1 MNSLELFKLTQ
12 DDETSSNIDVS
23 EEDVEVLGTSGLINQ
38 GNTCYMNSI
47 IQCLSNCEPFRNLII
62 GKNLVPNLIDSNS
75 NIFIEKS
82 KLESNLSFQ
91 LRKIFINIWNSSF
104 YSFRPISFRKLFGK
118 KIEQFQ
124 NSNQQDSQE
133 ALLCILDSIN
143 DELAMNVQISP
154 VNKNMIYDCLVNLHK
169 NEDANQHQIL
179 QIIKSNLSDY
189 LNYKSI
195 NDYIRSHKKYSPINS
210 IFEGRTI
217 SQLTCSETQGI
228 KTNFESF
235 FYFTLALPQDKY
247 EDVTESETS
256 SASKSSNKSKA
267 STSSNKSPSE
277 FWCKLCK
284 KDLQSSKCYDEHIL
298 GRKHKNNEKFH
309 IEVTSSINSDDIYEY
324 ESESNLSDSKNETA
338 NDSATSHHSD
348 KDETIH
354 DNASSH
360 HSDKDETV
368 HNSANSHHNDKD
380 ETVHDSATSHHSDSK
395 NENSDSED
403 DYEYSDDD
411 DNMDEDDEDDEDDD
425 NDSDDDEDNDNDS
438 DDDDSDDDDD
448 DDDEDDEDNDS
459 DNDSDTITSSYNNFD
474 TLNLFQRYNFVVKKK
489 VLKKFTLY
497 DLLDNH
503 IVPEKLENDNKWFSP
518 YANKL
523 VDAEKCNLI
532 WESPK
537 ILIILLKRFE
547 YTYTG
552 ATKLNNIIDFPFED
566 LDITPYLHPN
576 HTSKYTKY
584 DLFAINNH
592 TNFSNFGFNG
602 ISFGHYY
609 SYCKNYTNNKWYNYD
624 DANVTEID
632 EKDLITKH
640 AYMLFYKARE

>member
-12 DDETSSNIDVS
+12 DDETSSYIDVS
-23 EEDVEVLGTSGLINQ
+23 EEDTEVLGTSGLINQ

-62 GKNLVPNLIDSNS
+62 GKDLVPTLIDSNS

-118 KIEQFQ
+118 KIDQFQ

-143 DELAMNVQISP
+143 DELAMDVQINP

-169 NEDANQHQIL
+169 DEDTNQQQIL

-195 NDYIRSHKKYSPINS
+195 NDYIRSHRKYSPINS
-210 IFEGRTI
+210 IFEGRTV
-217 SQLTCSETQGI
+217 SQLICSETQGI

-247 EDVTESETS
+247 EDVTDSETS
-256 SASKSSNKSKA
+256 STSKSSNKSKA
-267 STSSNKSPSE
+267 STSSKKSGSE
-277 FWCKLCK
+277 SDYWCKLCK
-284 KDLQSSKCYDEHIL
+284 KDLQSSKCYDEHNL
-298 GRKHKNNEKFH
+298 GRKHKNKEKFH
-309 IEVTSSINSDDIYEY
+309 MQVNSSITSDDIYEY
-324 ESESNLSDSKNETA
+324 QSDDHCNDNTTRNSDNEQDKSD
-338 NDSATSHHSD
+338 NDSEKSSLSND
-348 KDETIH
+348 SQKDE
-354 DNASSH
+354 NNSSH
-360 HSDKDETV
+360 
-368 HNSANSHHNDKD
+368 
-380 ETVHDSATSHHSDSK
+380 TSSK
-395 NENSDSED
+395 EYNEEED
-403 DYEYSDDD
+403 DDDDIGYEYEYSDDD
-411 DNMDEDDEDDEDDD
+411 DENENENE
-425 NDSDDDEDNDNDS
+425 
-438 DDDDSDDDDD
+438 
-448 DDDEDDEDNDS
+448 DS
-459 DNDSDTITSSYNNFD
+459 DNNDSNNEDEDSDNKDEDSDSDSDSDTITSSYNNFGGI
-474 TLNLFQRYNFVVKKK
+474 NLFQKYNFAVKKK

-497 DLLDNH
+497 DLLNNH
-503 IVPEKLENDNKWFSP
+503 IIPEKLENDNKWFSP

-552 ATKLNNIIDFPFED
+552 ASKLNNIIDFPFED

-576 HTSKYTKY
+576 HMSKYTKY

-624 DANVTEID
+624 DANVTEMD

>member
-12 DDETSSNIDVS
+12 DEETSSICDVS

-62 GKNLVPNLIDSNS
+62 GKDLVPNLIDNDS

-169 NEDANQHQIL
+169 DEDVNQQQIL

-217 SQLTCSETQGI
+217 SQLICSETRGI

-247 EDVTESETS
+247 EDVTDSENS
-256 SASKSSNKSKA
+256 CFSNASNKSKA
-267 STSSNKSPSE
+267 STSSKKSCSNSDSE
-277 FWCKLCK
+277 YWCKLCK

-298 GRKHKNNEKFH
+298 GRKHKNKEKFH
-309 IEVTSSINSDDIYEY
+309 NEVNSSIASDDIYEY
-324 ESESNLSDSKNETA
+324 QSEDNVNSENDNENKSDHNSSKHENHEDVNSENDSESKSDHNSSKHE
-338 NDSATSHHSD
+338 NDEDEDYDDEEAEYEYEDDNTDDD
-348 KDETIH
+348 KD
-354 DNASSH
+354 
-360 HSDKDETV
+360 
-368 HNSANSHHNDKD
+368 
-380 ETVHDSATSHHSDSK
+380 
-395 NENSDSED
+395 
-403 DYEYSDDD
+403 DDD
-411 DNMDEDDEDDEDDD
+411 DN
-425 NDSDDDEDNDNDS
+425 
-438 DDDDSDDDDD
+438 DDDDDGDDDDD
-448 DDDEDDEDNDS
+448 DDDEDDSDEDDDDDEDEDEDS
-459 DNDSDTITSSYNNFD
+459 DNILSSYNNFGG
-474 TLNLFQRYNFVVKKK
+474 TNLFQRYNFAVKKK
-489 VLKKFTLY
+489 ILKKFTLY

-503 IVPEKLENDNKWFSP
+503 IVPEKLDNDNKWLSP

-552 ATKLNNIIDFPFED
+552 ATKLNNIIDFPFEN

-576 HTSKYTKY
+576 HMSKYTKY

-592 TNFSNFGFNG
+592 TNFSNYGFNG

-624 DANVTEID
+624 DANVSEVD

>member
-1 MNSLELFKLTQ
+1 MNSIELFKLTE
-12 DDETSSNIDVS
+12 DNEDSSSNIDLS
-23 EEDVEVLGTSGLINQ
+23 EDQDVMGTSGLINQ

-47 IQCLSNCEPFRNLII
+47 IQCLSNCEDFRNLII
-62 GKNLVPNLIDSNS
+62 GKDLVAKLIDGNS
-75 NIFIEKS
+75 NMFIEKS
-82 KLESNLSFQ
+82 KLETNLSFQ

-118 KIEQFQ
+118 KIDQFQ

-143 DELAMNVQISP
+143 DELAMEVKINP
-154 VNKNMIYDCLVNLHK
+154 ANKNMIYDCLENLHK
-169 NEDANQHQIL
+169 DEESNQQAIL
-179 QIIKSNLSDY
+179 KIIKSNISDY

-195 NDYIRSHKKYSPINS
+195 NDYKISHRKYSPINA

-217 SQLTCSETQGI
+217 SQLVCLETQGI

-247 EDVTESETS
+247 EDFTESDS
-256 SASKSSNKSKA
+256 
-267 STSSNKSPSE
+267 STSSKHENKSSSNY
-277 FWCKLCK
+277 WCKTCK
-284 KDLQSSKCYDEHIL
+284 KNLQSSKCYDEHIQ
-298 GRKHKNNEKFH
+298 GRKHKNKENFYNE
-309 IEVTSSINSDDIYEY
+309 ISSSPGSEDIYQY
-324 ESESNLSDSKNETA
+324 NYDSNEEQ
-338 NDSATSHHSD
+338 NDSDKKKEEQNESD
-348 KDETIH
+348 EKEEEQNESDEKEEEQ
-354 DNASSH
+354 NQSAEKEQNESAEEEQNQ
-360 HSDKDETV
+360 SDEEEQQNESDE
-368 HNSANSHHNDKD
+368 
-380 ETVHDSATSHHSDSK
+380 E
-395 NENSDSED
+395 EQ
-403 DYEYSDDD
+403 
-411 DNMDEDDEDDEDDD
+411 
-425 NDSDDDEDNDNDS
+425 NDSDDYSSIEISDQEKSDFNEDS
-438 DDDDSDDDDD
+438 DKESDQDSDQDSDKESEQDSDEESDDDSDISKMYNSFSTLDLFKK
-448 DDDEDDEDNDS
+448 N
-459 DNDSDTITSSYNNFD
+459 NYTS
-474 TLNLFQRYNFVVKKK
+474 RKK
-489 VLKKFTLY
+489 VLKKFSLY

-503 IVPEKLENDNKWFSP
+503 VIPEKLEDDNKWFSP

-552 ATKLNNIIDFPFED
+552 ATKLNNIINFPFED

-576 HTSKYTKY
+576 HVSKYTKY

-592 TNFSNFGFNG
+592 TNFSSFGFNG

-624 DANVTEID
+624 DANVSEMN

-640 AYMLFYKARE
+640 AYMLFYRARE